1 MSLKFTIMVRFRNS
15 SLEVIIRVS
24 VKVKRLIVIVKEL
37 LKREDELVIDGFL

>member
-1 MSLKFTIMVRFRNS
+1 MSLKFTITVRFRNS